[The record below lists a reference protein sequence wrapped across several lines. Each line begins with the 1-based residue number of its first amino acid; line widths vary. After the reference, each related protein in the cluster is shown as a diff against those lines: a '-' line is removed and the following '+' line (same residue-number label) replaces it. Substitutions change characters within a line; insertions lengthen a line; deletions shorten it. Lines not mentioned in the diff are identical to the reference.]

1 MMLLTGGSSYVQLI
15 TVLIVFV
22 FVLGLTAW
30 LTKWLSDYQ
39 KQQGTNCNIEVIE
52 TSRISNN
59 KYIQIVRVGATYVAR
74 AVCKDT
80 VTVLCQVPEEQ
91 LQLTT
96 GQKQSFKELLDK
108 MLQKDSG
115 NSNEPK
121 EDVHED

>member
-30 LTKWLSDYQ
+30 LTKWLSEYQ

-59 KYIQIVRVGATYVAR
+59 KYIQIVRVGATYVAM